1 MSEYGRPTPEQILE
15 QVEKEERYKRRG
27 RLKVFL
33 GYASGVGK
41 SEQMFDEAR
50 RRYMRGEDVI
60 IGALQP
66 KSSPQ
71 VDRIAAILEV
81 IPPLKIQGQ
90 DVIDVVTIIKRR
102 PQVVVVDGLA
112 YNNPDGSRNPK
123 RHNDI
128 EEILAAGISV
138 ITTINLQYIA
148 EYQDDVTTLTGKKV
162 THSVPRKFLEQAD
175 EIVVVDTPAH
185 DDKLSRLRQMA
196 LLLTADVVDSQL
208 ENYLHTHGVEEGWGA
223 HERILVCITPRS
235 NATVMVD
242 SGRRNADRFKGDL
255 YVVYVQQRNL
265 SADDR
270 QALDRNIA
278 IAIERGGIVKVI
290 ENEEDPI
297 GGIINFA
304 REHGITQIFIGH
316 SVQQGWWN
324 RFKKTNV
331 ERLVEL
337 AEGIDVRIFPHLTGN

>member
-1 MSEYGRPTPEQILE
+1 MSEYGRPTTEQILE
-15 QVEKEERYKRRG
+15 QVEREERHKRRG

-50 RRYMRGEDVI
+50 RRHTRGEDVI
-60 IGALQP
+60 VGAMQP

-71 VDRIAAILEV
+71 VDRLVVTLES
-81 IPPLKIQGQ
+81 IPPLKVQGQ
-90 DVIDVVTIIKRR
+90 DVVDVAAIIKRR
-102 PQVVVVDGLA
+102 PQVVLVDGLA
-112 YNNPDGSRNPK
+112 YDNPANWRNPK
-123 RHNDI
+123 RYNDI
-128 EEILAAGISV
+128 EEILSAGISV
-138 ITTINLQYIA
+138 ITTVNLQYVA
-148 EYQDDVTTLTGKKV
+148 EFQEEVSLLTGKKV
-162 THSVPRKFLEQAD
+162 TQSVPRKFLEQAD

-208 ENYLHTHGVEEGWGA
+208 ENYLHTHGLEEGWGA
-223 HERILVCITPRS
+223 QERILVCMTPRS

-255 YVVYVQQRNL
+255 YVVYVQQPDL
-265 SADDR
+265 AAEDR

-278 IAIERGGIVKVI
+278 IAIERGAVVKVI
-290 ENEEDPI
+290 EDEDPI
-297 GGIINFA
+297 RGIINFA